1 MQTSM
6 PIYHYF
12 PTSTHVY
19 IIFNFLLNFIMK
31 SKSNLLLP
39 AEARVLEEPTH
50 QEQQAPL
57 P

>member
-6 PIYHYF
+6 PIHHYF